1 MERVIV
7 WNKQPSKFL
16 AQALKRISEDSVLQ
30 AERVEKKIVASM
42 QSIIPNPERHPPDKF
57 KKDNPG
63 HFRAYEVLSFRI
75 AYKITGTQIR
85 ILRIRHV
92 KQEPKEY

>member
-7 WNKQPSKFL
+7 WNKRPSKFL
-16 AQALKRISEDSVLQ
+16 AQALKRISEDSLLQ
-30 AERVEKKIVASM
+30 AERVEEAILT
-42 QSIIPNPERHPPDKF
+42 SIAGLIPNPEKYPPDKF
-57 KKDNPG
+57 KKNNPG
-63 HFRAYEVLSFRI
+63 NYRAFEKLSFRI
-75 AYKITGTQIR
+75 AYKLTERQIR

>member
-7 WNKQPSKFL
+7 WNKRPSKFL
-16 AQALKRISEDSVLQ
+16 AKALKRISEDSLLQ
-30 AERVEKKIVASM
+30 AERVEKATLT
-42 QSIIPNPERHPPDKF
+42 SIIGLIPNPERYPPDKF
-57 KKDNPG
+57 KKNNPG
-63 HFRAYEVLSFRI
+63 HYRAFEIVSFRI
-75 AYKITGTQIR
+75 VYKLTEKQIR

>member
-7 WNKQPSKFL
+7 WNKRPSKFL
-16 AQALKRISEDSVLQ
+16 AQALKRISEDSQVQ
-30 AERVEKKIVASM
+30 AERVEETILT
-42 QSIIPNPERHPPDKF
+42 SIKDLIPNPERYPPDKF

-63 HFRAYEVLSFRI
+63 NYRAFEKHSYRI
-75 AYKITGTQIR
+75 AYKHTITEIR

>member
-7 WNKQPSKFL
+7 WNKRSTKFL
-16 AQALKRISEDSVLQ
+16 RQALKRISEDSLLQ
-30 AERVEKKIVASM
+30 AERVEEVLLTAIAGLHT
-42 QSIIPNPERHPPDKF
+42 NPERYPPDKF
-57 KKDNPG
+57 KKNNPG
-63 HFRAYEVLSFRI
+63 NFRAFEKLSFRI
-75 AYKITGTQIR
+75 AYKLTSSQIR

>member
-7 WNKQPSKFL
+7 WNKRPSKFL
-16 AQALKRISEDSVLQ
+16 VQALKRISEDSLLQ
-30 AERVEKKIVASM
+30 AERVEDAILT
-42 QSIIPNPERHPPDKF
+42 SIKDLVQNPERYPPDKF
-57 KKDNPG
+57 KKNNSG
-63 HFRAYEVLSFRI
+63 NFRAFEKLSFRI
-75 AYKITGTQIR
+75 AYKLTTKQIR

>member
-7 WNKQPSKFL
+7 WNKRPSEFL
-16 AQALKRISEDSVLQ
+16 LQALRRIGEDSLIQ
-30 AERVEKKIVASM
+30 AERVEEGLLT
-42 QSIIPNPERHPPDKF
+42 SIAGLVKNPERYPPDKF
-57 KKDNPG
+57 KKHNPG
-63 HFRAYEVLSFRI
+63 NFRAFEKLSFRV
-75 AYKITGTQIR
+75 AYKFTESQIR